1 MSRRSSHGGSGTA
14 REAARPVAGPESD
27 STPRT
32 DDSAL
37 PQRSRDEEAIGWG
50 DERGLNDD
58 ADADVARL
66 LADRPPHHDR
76 D

>member
-1 MSRRSSHGGSGTA
+1 
-14 REAARPVAGPESD
+14 VAGPERD

-32 DDSAL
+32 EGSAL

-50 DERGLNDD
+50 DERNEPAMNG
-58 ADADVARL
+58 AEDADVARL

>member
-1 MSRRSSHGGSGTA
+1 VG
-14 REAARPVAGPESD
+14 GPERD
-27 STPRT
+27 STSRT
-32 DDSAL
+32 EGSAL

-50 DERGLNDD
+50 DERTESFMND
-58 ADADVARL
+58 DADVARL